1 MRKPQAEAAEPEVQ
15 LTGLGLDAARPPRQT
30 GARRRR
36 IGVIACAVLAGL
48 LPPAAGGE
56 RDAATPLSLRVTMT
70 EFAFRPSVI
79 RLPAGRPVT
88 IELAN
93 QGQLAHQFDAPQLRR
108 IPITVRADDLYL
120 EAPGI
125 EVVRLQPG
133 RRARLT
139 FVPRTR
145 GRFRFACS
153 IEGHAEAGM
162 TGVLDVR

>member
-1 MRKPQAEAAEPEVQ
+1 MIRATPAEVATA
-15 LTGLGLDAARPPRQT
+15 
-30 GARRRR
+30 ARRRR
-36 IGVIACAVLAGL
+36 IGVIACAILAAL
-48 LPPAAGGE
+48 LPRLSGSEGS
-56 RDAATPLSLRVTMT
+56 AATLALRVTMT
-70 EFAFRPSVI
+70 EFVFRPSVI
-79 RLPAGRPVT
+79 RLPAGRLVT
-88 IELAN
+88 IELVN
-93 QGQLAHQFDAPQLRR
+93 QGQLAHQFDAPGLRGV
-108 IPITVRADDLYL
+108 PITVRADDLYL

-133 RRARLT
+133 HRARLA